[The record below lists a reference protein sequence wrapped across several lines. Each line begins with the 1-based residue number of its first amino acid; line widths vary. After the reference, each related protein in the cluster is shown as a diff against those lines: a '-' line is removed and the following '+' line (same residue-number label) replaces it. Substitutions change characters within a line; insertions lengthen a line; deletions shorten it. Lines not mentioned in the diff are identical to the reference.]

1 MSSSSRW
8 LEIMHSRH
16 SGNYPTNGFVRTNS
30 LAYLVA
36 PSDVRRGNGER
47 WSRLLDLWS
56 PFSKYLDRFQ
66 AHCGASPAGS
76 YQSHKVNT
84 KLLV

>member
-1 MSSSSRW
+1 MVLSERIPW
-8 LEIMHSRH
+8 LIWSL
-16 SGNYPTNGFVRTNS
+16 PQTFVVVMENAG
-30 LAYLVA
+30 LACLIF
-36 PSDVRRGNGER
+36 R
-47 WSRLLDLWS
+47 S